1 MLWPNMADL
10 YEVLG
15 LRPDAGAEEI
25 KRAYRRQAREHHPD
39 AGGDAERF
47 KEVTH
52 AYEVLSDPERRAR
65 YDRFGDDGT
74 SSARGGGGGGDPF
87 GFGGGIGDVIDAF
100 FGAGFGGGGGGFGGA
115 PQRERSGRDVLVG
128 VELTLEEVLTG
139 VTREVQVEVAATCD
153 GCAGNGSSDGTS
165 PARCTTCNGSGRV
178 QRMVRTPLG
187 SMATASGCSACGGTG
202 RSVANACRT
211 CRGEG
216 RRVQRRTLEVEIP
229 AGLEDGDRIPQ
240 RGQGEAGRQGAPAGD
255 LYLQVQVAPHPFL
268 ERDGRSLHT
277 RVRVPLTTA
286 LLGGTVR
293 VPALDGTQHDVQV
306 PAGVQPGEVL
316 LVTRA
321 GLPVRGGGRRGDLHL
336 HVDVEVPKR
345 LGRQERD
352 LVRQWAEQR
361 GEDPAGGGVAE
372 VRRP

>member
-1 MLWPNMADL
+1 MADL
-10 YEVLG
+10 YGVLG
-15 LRPDAGAEEI
+15 LRPDAAIDDI
-25 KRAYRRQAREHHPD
+25 KRAYRRKAREHHPD

-52 AYEVLSDPERRAR
+52 AYEVLADPERRAR

-74 SSARGGGGGGDPF
+74 SQSRGGGAGDPF

-100 FGAGFGGGGGGFGGA
+100 FGSGFGGGGFGGA
-115 PQRERSGRDVLVG
+115 PQRERAGRDVLVA
-128 VELTLEEVLTG
+128 VDLTLEDVLTG
-139 VTREVQVEVAATCD
+139 VTRTVGVEVASSCD
-153 GCAGNGSSDGTS
+153 TCAGNGSADGS
-165 PARCTTCNGSGRV
+165 APARCGACGGSGRV

-187 SMATASGCSACGGTG
+187 SMATATACAACGGSG
-202 RSVANACRT
+202 RSVADACAD

-216 RRVQRRTLEVEIP
+216 RRVRRRELEVEIP

-240 RGQGEAGRQGAPAGD
+240 RGQGEAGRQGARSGD
-255 LYLQVQVAPHPFL
+255 LYLQIQVAPHPFL
-268 ERDGRSLHT
+268 VREGRSLHT
-277 RVRVPLTTA
+277 RVRIPLTTA

-293 VPALDGTQHDVQV
+293 VPGLGGEEHAVVV

-316 LVTRA
+316 LVARA

-336 HVDVEVPKR
+336 RVDVEVPRR
-345 LGRQERD
+345 LGRKERD

-361 GEDPAGGGVAE
+361 GEDPDGEPMAE

>member
-1 MLWPNMADL
+1 MADL
-10 YEVLG
+10 YGVLG
-15 LRPDAGAEEI
+15 LRPDAATEEI
-25 KRAYRRQAREHHPD
+25 KRAYRRKAREHHPD

-47 KEVTH
+47 KEVNH
-52 AYEVLSDPERRAR
+52 AYEVLSDPERRVR

-74 SSARGGGGGGDPF
+74 SQARGGGDPF

-100 FGAGFGGGGGGFGGA
+100 FGAGFGGGGFGGA

-128 VELTLEEVLTG
+128 VELGLEEVLTG
-139 VTREVQVEVAATCD
+139 TTRRVQVEVAATCTT
-153 GCAGNGSSDGTS
+153 CAGNGSSDGS
-165 PARCTTCNGSGRV
+165 APTTCGTCRGSGRV

-187 SMATASGCSACGGTG
+187 SMATASACGVCAGTG
-202 RSVANACRT
+202 RSIASACGD

-216 RRVQRRTLEVEIP
+216 RRMQRREVEIDIP

-255 LYLQVQVAPHPFL
+255 LYVQVQVAPHPHL
-268 ERDGRSLHT
+268 VREGRSLHT
-277 RVRVPLTTA
+277 VVRVPLTTA
-286 LLGGTVR
+286 LLGGSLR
-293 VPALDGTQHDVQV
+293 VPALGGEEHEVDV
-306 PAGVQPGEVL
+306 PAGVQPGQVL

-336 HVDVEVPKR
+336 HVEVDVPKR
-345 LGRQERD
+345 LGRRERE

-361 GEDPAGGGVAE
+361 GEDPGAGGPAE

>member
-1 MLWPNMADL
+1 MADL
-10 YEVLG
+10 YGALG

-25 KRAYRRQAREHHPD
+25 KRAYRRKAREHHPD

-74 SSARGGGGGGDPF
+74 SQARGGGDPF

-100 FGAGFGGGGGGFGGA
+100 FGAGFGGGGGFGSA
-115 PQRERSGRDVLVG
+115 PPRERSGRGVLVG
-128 VELTLEEVLTG
+128 VELGLEEVLTG
-139 VTREVQVEVAATCD
+139 VTRRVKVDVASTCETCVGHGSAD
-153 GCAGNGSSDGTS
+153 GSVPT
-165 PARCTTCNGSGRV
+165 RCSGCGGSGRV

-187 SMATASGCSACGGTG
+187 SMAMASGCTQCGGTG
-202 RSVANACRT
+202 RGVTDACRD

-216 RRVQRRTLEVEIP
+216 RRMQRREIDVEIP
-229 AGLEDGDRIPQ
+229 AGLEDGDRIPL

-255 LYLQVQVAPHPFL
+255 LFIQVQVAPHGYL

-293 VPALDGTQHDVQV
+293 VPALEGGEHEVDV

-336 HVDVEVPKR
+336 HVEVDVPRR
-345 LGRQERD
+345 LGRSERD
-352 LVRQWAEQR
+352 LVRRWAEQR
-361 GEDPAGGGVAE
+361 GEDPGRPGMAE

>member
-1 MLWPNMADL
+1 M
-10 YEVLG
+10 
-15 LRPDAGAEEI
+15 
-25 KRAYRRQAREHHPD
+25 
-39 AGGDAERF
+39 
-47 KEVTH
+47 
-52 AYEVLSDPERRAR
+52 LSDPERRAR

-74 SSARGGGGGGDPF
+74 AQARGGGAGDPF

-100 FGAGFGGGGGGFGGA
+100 FGSGFGGGFGGA
-115 PQRERSGRDVLVG
+115 PQRERAGRDVLVA
-128 VELTLEEVLTG
+128 VDLTLEEVLTG
-139 VTREVQVEVAATCD
+139 VTRTVGVEVATTCD
-153 GCAGNGSSDGTS
+153 TCAGNGSADGSAPT
-165 PARCTTCNGSGRV
+165 RCGTCGGSGRV

-187 SMATASGCSACGGTG
+187 SMATAAACSACGGTG
-202 RSVANACRT
+202 RSVADACAD

-216 RRVQRRTLEVEIP
+216 RRVRRRELEVEIP

-240 RGQGEAGRQGAPAGD
+240 RGQGEAGRQGARSGD
-255 LYLQVQVAPHPFL
+255 LYLQIQVAPHPFL

-293 VPALDGTQHDVQV
+293 VPGLGGEEHAVAV

-336 HVDVEVPKR
+336 HVDIEVPRR
-345 LGRQERD
+345 LGRKERD

-361 GEDPAGGGVAE
+361 GEDPDGEPMAE

>member
-1 MLWPNMADL
+1 MADL
-10 YEVLG
+10 YGVLG
-15 LRPDAGAEEI
+15 LRPDAAAEEI
-25 KRAYRRQAREHHPD
+25 KRAYRRKAREHHPD

-52 AYEVLSDPERRAR
+52 AYEVLSDPDRRAR

-74 SSARGGGGGGDPF
+74 TQSRGAGDPF

-100 FGAGFGGGGGGFGGA
+100 FGSGFGGGGFGGGFGGA
-115 PQRERSGRDVLVG
+115 PQRERAGRDVLVG
-128 VELTLEEVLTG
+128 VELDLEEVLTG
-139 VTREVQVEVAATCD
+139 TTRRVKVEVAAACDTCGGGGSAD
-153 GCAGNGSSDGTS
+153 GSAPTRCGTCGG
-165 PARCTTCNGSGRV
+165 AGRV

-187 SMATASGCSACGGTG
+187 SMATASACTACAGSG
-202 RSVANACRT
+202 RSVADACRD

-216 RRVQRRTLEVEIP
+216 RRMQRRDLDIEIP

-255 LYLQVQVAPHPFL
+255 LYIQVQVTPHPHL
-268 ERDGRSLHT
+268 VRDGRSLHT
-277 RVRVPLTTA
+277 SVRVPLTTA
-286 LLGGTVR
+286 LLGGRVR
-293 VPALDGTQHDVQV
+293 IPALGGEEHEVDV

-316 LVTRA
+316 IVTRA

-336 HVDVEVPKR
+336 HVEVDVPRR
-345 LGRQERD
+345 LGRQERE
-352 LVRQWAEQR
+352 LVRQWAAQR
-361 GEDPAGGGVAE
+361 GEDPDAGGLAE

>member
-1 MLWPNMADL
+1 MADL
-10 YEVLG
+10 YGVLG
-15 LRPDAGAEEI
+15 LAPDAAPEDI
-25 KRAYRRQAREHHPD
+25 KRAYRRKAREHHPD

-47 KEVTH
+47 KEVTQ

-74 SSARGGGGGGDPF
+74 AQSRGAGAGDPF
-87 GFGGGIGDVIDAF
+87 GFSGGIGDVIDAF
-100 FGAGFGGGGGGFGGA
+100 FGAGGGFGGFGGGFGGA
-115 PQRERSGRDVLVG
+115 PPRERAGRDVLVA
-128 VELTLEEVLTG
+128 VELSLEEVLTG
-139 VTREVQVEVAATCD
+139 VTRTVDVEVATTCPT
-153 GCAGNGSSDGTS
+153 CAGNGSADGS
-165 PARCTTCNGSGRV
+165 APSRCTSCGGSGRV

-187 SMATASGCSACGGTG
+187 SMATASACAPCGGTG
-202 RSVANACRT
+202 RSVANACPD

-216 RRVQRRTLEVEIP
+216 RRVRRRQLEVEVP

-240 RGQGEAGRQGAPAGD
+240 RGQGEAGRQGAPSGD
-255 LYLQVQVAPHPFL
+255 LYLQVQVSPHPFL

-286 LLGGTVR
+286 LLGGTVL
-293 VPALDGTQHDVQV
+293 VPALGGGEHEVVV

-336 HVDVEVPKR
+336 HVDVEVPRR
-345 LGRQERD
+345 LGRKERD
-352 LVRQWAEQR
+352 LVRQWADQR
-361 GEDPAGGGVAE
+361 GEDPDGRAVAE

>member
-1 MLWPNMADL
+1 MADL
-10 YEVLG
+10 YGILDVQ
-15 LRPDAGAEEI
+15 PDAGADAI
-25 KRAYRRQAREHHPD
+25 KRAYRRKAREHHPD

-74 SSARGGGGGGDPF
+74 SQPRGGDPF

-100 FGAGFGGGGGGFGGA
+100 FGAGFGGGGGFGGA
-115 PQRERSGRDVLVG
+115 PQRERAGRDVLVG
-128 VELTLEEVLTG
+128 VELGLAEILTG
-139 VTREVQVEVAATCD
+139 VSRRVTVEVAATCAT
-153 GCAGNGSSDGTS
+153 CTGNGSQDGS
-165 PARCTTCNGSGRV
+165 RPARCSGCGGTGRV

-187 SMATASGCSACGGTG
+187 SMATASPCGSCAGTG
-202 RSVANACRT
+202 RSVADACRD

-216 RRVQRRTLEVEIP
+216 RRMQRRELDVEIP

-255 LYLQVQVAPHPFL
+255 LFIQVQVTPHPL
-268 ERDGRSLHT
+268 LVRDGRSLHT
-277 RVRVPLTTA
+277 RVRIPLTTA
-286 LLGGTVR
+286 LLGGRIR
-293 VPALDGTQHDVQV
+293 VPALDGDDHDVDV

-316 LVTRA
+316 IVTRA

-336 HVDVEVPKR
+336 HVDVDVPRR
-345 LGRQERD
+345 LGRRERD

-361 GEDPAGGGVAE
+361 GEDPDGAGTVE

>member
-1 MLWPNMADL
+1 MADL
-10 YEVLG
+10 YGVLG
-15 LRPDAGAEEI
+15 LRQDAAAEDI
-25 KRAYRRQAREHHPD
+25 KRAYRQKAREHHPD

-47 KEVTH
+47 KEVSH

-74 SSARGGGGGGDPF
+74 SQGRGGGDPF

-100 FGAGFGGGGGGFGGA
+100 FGSGFGGGGGFGGA
-115 PQRERSGRDVLVG
+115 AQRDRSGRDVLVG
-128 VELTLEEVLTG
+128 VELSLEDVLTG
-139 VTREVQVEVAATCD
+139 ATRRVKVEVAATCRS
-153 GCAGNGSSDGTS
+153 CAGSGSADGSAPT
-165 PARCTTCNGSGRV
+165 RCATCGGAGRV

-187 SMATASGCSACGGTG
+187 SMATASACGACAGTG
-202 RSVANACRT
+202 RSIASACHD

-216 RRVQRRTLEVEIP
+216 RHLQRRELDIEIP

-255 LYLQVQVAPHPFL
+255 LYIQIQVVAHPHL

-277 RVRVPLTTA
+277 VVRVPLTTA
-286 LLGGTVR
+286 LLGGRLRIPGIGGEEHEV
-293 VPALDGTQHDVQV
+293 AV

-316 LVTRA
+316 IVTRA

-336 HVDVEVPKR
+336 HVDVDVPKR
-345 LGRQERD
+345 LGRRERE

-361 GEDPAGGGVAE
+361 GEDPEVVGPAE

>member
-1 MLWPNMADL
+1 MADL
-10 YEVLG
+10 YGVLD
-15 LRPDAGAEEI
+15 LRPDAAAEEI
-25 KRAYRRQAREHHPD
+25 KRAYRRKAREHHPD

-74 SSARGGGGGGDPF
+74 SQSRGGGDPF

-100 FGAGFGGGGGGFGGA
+100 FGAGFGGGGFGGA

-128 VELTLEEVLTG
+128 VELDLEQVLTG
-139 VTREVQVEVAATCD
+139 RTHRVTVEVAATCAS
-153 GCAGNGSSDGTS
+153 CAGNGSADGSAPT
-165 PARCTTCNGSGRV
+165 RCGACGGSGRV

-187 SMATASGCSACGGTG
+187 SMATASGCSACSGTG
-202 RSVANACRT
+202 RSVADACRD

-216 RRVQRRTLEVEIP
+216 RRMQRRELEVEIP
-229 AGLEDGDRIPQ
+229 AGLEDGDRIPL
-240 RGQGEAGRQGAPAGD
+240 RGQGEAGRQGAAAGD
-255 LYLQVQVAPHPFL
+255 LYVQVQVTPHPFL

-286 LLGGTVR
+286 LLGGKVR
-293 VPALDGTQHDVQV
+293 VPALGGGEHEVEI

-316 LVTRA
+316 LIARA

-336 HVDVEVPKR
+336 HVDVDVPRR
-345 LGRQERD
+345 LGRHERD
-352 LVRQWAEQR
+352 LVRQWAGQR
-361 GEDPAGGGVAE
+361 GEDPDAGGPAE
-372 VRRP
+372 LRRP

>member
-1 MLWPNMADL
+1 MADL
-10 YEVLG
+10 YGVLG
-15 LRPDAGAEEI
+15 LRPDAAPEDI
-25 KRAYRRQAREHHPD
+25 KRAYRRKAREHHPD

-47 KEVTH
+47 KDVTH

-74 SSARGGGGGGDPF
+74 TASRGAGAGDPF

-100 FGAGFGGGGGGFGGA
+100 FGAGFGGGGGFGGA
-115 PQRERSGRDVLVG
+115 PQRERAGRDVLVT

-139 VTREVQVEVAATCD
+139 VTRSVDVEVASTCER
-153 GCAGNGSSDGTS
+153 CAGNGSADGS
-165 PARCTTCNGSGRV
+165 APARCGTCGGSGRV

-187 SMATASGCSACGGTG
+187 SMATASACGACGGTG
-202 RSVANACRT
+202 RSVADPCPD

-216 RRVQRRTLEVEIP
+216 RRVRRRTLEVEIP
-229 AGLEDGDRIPQ
+229 PGLEDGDRIPR
-240 RGQGEAGRQGAPAGD
+240 RGEGEAGRQGARPGD
-255 LYLQVQVAPHPFL
+255 LYLQVQVAPDPFL

-277 RVRVPLTTA
+277 RVRVPLTIA
-286 LLGGTVR
+286 LLGGTLL
-293 VPALDGTQHDVQV
+293 VPALDGAEHEVVV

-316 LVTRA
+316 LVARA

-336 HVDVEVPKR
+336 HVDIDVPRR
-345 LGRQERD
+345 LGRKERD

-361 GEDPAGGGVAE
+361 GEDPDGPARVE

>member
-1 MLWPNMADL
+1 MTWQSMADL

-15 LRPDAGAEEI
+15 LQQGAAAEEV
-25 KRAYRRQAREHHPD
+25 KRAYRRKAREHHPD

-65 YDRFGDDGT
+65 YDRFGDDG
-74 SSARGGGGGGDPF
+74 SNRAGQGGGAGDPF
-87 GFGGGIGDVIDAF
+87 GFGGGIGDVLDAF
-100 FGAGFGGGGGGFGGA
+100 FGAGFGGAGFGGE
-115 PQRERSGRDVLVG
+115 PRREQNGRDVLVG
-128 VELTLEEVLTG
+128 VELTLDEVLTG
-139 VTREVQVEVAATCD
+139 VTRRVTVEVASTCD
-153 GCAGNGSSDGTS
+153 SCAGHGSADGS
-165 PARCTTCNGSGRV
+165 VPARCATCGGSGRV

-187 SMATASGCSACGGTG
+187 RMATASGCSACGGTG
-202 RSVANACRT
+202 RSVTDACRD

-216 RRVQRRTLEVEIP
+216 RRARARELDVEVP

-240 RGQGEAGRQGAPAGD
+240 RGQGEAGRQGARSGD
-255 LYLQVQVAPHPFL
+255 LYIQVQVLPHAHL

-277 RVRVPLTTA
+277 RVRIPMTTA
-286 LLGGTVR
+286 VLGGRIR
-293 VPALDGTQHDVQV
+293 VPALGGGEHEVDV

-316 LVTRA
+316 LVARG

-336 HVDVEVPKR
+336 HVDVEVPRR
-345 LGRQERD
+345 LGRKERD
-352 LVRQWAEQR
+352 LVRDWARQR
-361 GEDPAGGGVAE
+361 GEDPDGGDVAE

>member
-1 MLWPNMADL
+1 MADL
-10 YEVLG
+10 YGVLD
-15 LRPDAGAEEI
+15 LRPDAASDDI
-25 KRAYRRQAREHHPD
+25 KRAYRRKAREHHPD

-74 SSARGGGGGGDPF
+74 TQARTGASDTF
-87 GFGGGIGDVIDAF
+87 GFSGGIGDVLDAF
-100 FGAGFGGGGGGFGGA
+100 FGAGFGGAGFGGGA
-115 PQRERSGRDVLVG
+115 QRPQRDTKGRDVLVG

-139 VTREVQVEVAATCD
+139 VTRRVEVEVATVCETCSGQGSAD
-153 GCAGNGSSDGTS
+153 GSA
-165 PARCTTCNGSGRV
+165 PVRCSGCGGSGRV

-187 SMATASGCSACGGTG
+187 RMATAAGCDACAGTG
-202 RSVANACRT
+202 RSIEDACRD

-216 RRVQRRTLEVEIP
+216 RRARRREIDIEIP

-240 RGQGEAGRQGAPAGD
+240 RGQGESGRQGARAGD
-255 LYLQVQVAPHPFL
+255 LYVQVQVTPHAFL
-268 ERDGRSLHT
+268 AREGRSLHT
-277 RVRVPLTTA
+277 RLRVPITTA
-286 LLGGTVR
+286 LLGGVVR
-293 VPALDGTQHDVQV
+293 VPALGGGDHEVEV

-336 HVDVEVPKR
+336 HVDVEVPRR
-345 LGRQERD
+345 LGRDERA
-352 LVRQWAEQR
+352 LVRQWADQR
-361 GEDPAGGGVAE
+361 GEGGSSPAPAE

>member
-1 MLWPNMADL
+1 MADL
-10 YEVLG
+10 YGVLG
-15 LRPDAGAEEI
+15 LQSDAGSEDI
-25 KRAYRRQAREHHPD
+25 KRAYRRRAREHHPD
-39 AGGDAERF
+39 AGGDPERF

-52 AYEVLSDPERRAR
+52 AYEVLSDPDRRAR

-74 SSARGGGGGGDPF
+74 ARARGGGGGDPF

-100 FGAGFGGGGGGFGGA
+100 FGAGFGGGGGFGGA
-115 PQRERSGRDVLVG
+115 PQRERAGRDVLVN

-139 VTREVQVEVAATCD
+139 VTRHVGVEVATTCET
-153 GCAGNGSSDGTS
+153 CAGHGSADGAPPS
-165 PARCTTCNGSGRV
+165 RCSACGGSGRV

-187 SMATASGCSACGGTG
+187 SMATATACSDCSGTG
-202 RSVANACRT
+202 RSVTNACPD

-216 RRVQRRTLEVEIP
+216 RVVRRRELEVELP

-240 RGQGEAGRQGAPAGD
+240 RGQGEAGRQGARAGD
-255 LYLQVQVAPHPFL
+255 LYLQAQVAPHPFL

-277 RVRVPLTTA
+277 RIRVPLTTA

-293 VPALDGTQHDVQV
+293 VPALDGGEHEVAV

-336 HVDVEVPKR
+336 HVDVDVPKR
-345 LGRQERD
+345 LGRKERD
-352 LVRQWAEQR
+352 LVRQWADQR
-361 GEDPAGGGVAE
+361 GEDPDARPMVE

>member
-1 MLWPNMADL
+1 MADL
-10 YEVLG
+10 YAVLDV
-15 LRPDAGAEEI
+15 RPDAQAEDI
-25 KRAYRRQAREHHPD
+25 KRAYRRKAREHHPD

-74 SSARGGGGGGDPF
+74 AQARSGASDPF

-100 FGAGFGGGGGGFGGA
+100 FGSGFGGGGFSTGGG
-115 PQRERSGRDVLVG
+115 PRRERAGRDVLVG
-128 VELTLEEVLTG
+128 VDLTLEDVLSG
-139 VTREVQVEVAATCD
+139 VTRTVSVEVA
-153 GCAGNGSSDGTS
+153 
-165 PARCTTCNGSGRV
+165 TTCSTCSGHGSADGSAPVRCSPCGGSGRV

-187 SMATASGCSACGGTG
+187 QMATASACSACGGTG
-202 RSVANACRT
+202 RSVADACRD

-216 RRVQRRTLEVEIP
+216 RRAQRRDLTVDIP

-240 RGQGEAGRQGAPAGD
+240 RGQGEAGRQGAAAGD
-255 LYLQVQVAPHPFL
+255 LYLQIQVAPHGWL
-268 ERDGRSLHT
+268 VRDGRSLHT

-286 LLGGTVR
+286 LLGGRIR
-293 VPALDGTQHDVQV
+293 VPSLGGEEHEVV
-306 PAGVQPGEVL
+306 IPAGVHPGEVL
-316 LVTRA
+316 LVARA

-336 HVDVEVPKR
+336 HVDVDVPKR
-345 LGRQERD
+345 LGRRERE
-352 LVRQWAEQR
+352 LVRDWAAQR
-361 GEDPAGGGVAE
+361 DEDPDGGAVAE

>member
-1 MLWPNMADL
+1 MAEL

-15 LRPDAGAEEI
+15 LRPDAAAEEI
-25 KRAYRRQAREHHPD
+25 KRAYRRKAREHHPD

-47 KEVTH
+47 KEVTR
-52 AYEVLSDPERRAR
+52 AYEVLSDPERRSR

-74 SSARGGGGGGDPF
+74 SQARGGGDPF

-100 FGAGFGGGGGGFGGA
+100 FGSGFGGGGGGFGGA
-115 PQRERSGRDVLVG
+115 PPRERAGRDVLVG

-139 VTREVQVEVAATCD
+139 VTREVQVEVAASCD
-153 GCAGNGSSDGTS
+153 ACGGNGSSDGS
-165 PARCTTCNGSGRV
+165 APERCSTCKGAGRV

-187 SMATASGCSACGGTG
+187 SMATASACSACSGTG
-202 RSVANACRT
+202 RSVANACRA

-216 RRVQRRTLEVEIP
+216 RRVQRRTLEVELP

-293 VPALDGTQHDVQV
+293 VPALGGAEHEVQV

-336 HVDVEVPKR
+336 HVDVDVPKR
-345 LGRQERD
+345 LGRHERD
-352 LVRQWAEQR
+352 LVRQWAERR
-361 GEDPAGGGVAE
+361 GEDPDGGGVAE

>member
-1 MLWPNMADL
+1 MADL
-10 YEVLG
+10 YGVLG
-15 LRPDAGAEEI
+15 LAPDAATDDI
-25 KRAYRRQAREHHPD
+25 KRAYRRKAREHHPD

-52 AYEVLSDPERRAR
+52 AYEVLSDPDRRAR

-74 SSARGGGGGGDPF
+74 SRARSGGGDPF

-100 FGAGFGGGGGGFGGA
+100 FGSGSAFGGGGFGGA
-115 PQRERSGRDVLVG
+115 PPRERNGRDVLVG
-128 VELTLEEVLTG
+128 VEMTLEEVLTG
-139 VTREVQVEVAATCD
+139 VTRRVAVDVATACD
-153 GCAGNGSSDGTS
+153 GCGGNGSADGSAPT
-165 PARCTTCNGSGRV
+165 RCTACGGSGRV

-187 SMATASGCSACGGTG
+187 SMATAVGCSVCSGTG
-202 RSVANACRT
+202 RAVADACRD

-216 RRVQRRTLEVEIP
+216 RRMRRRELDVEVP

-240 RGQGEAGRQGAPAGD
+240 RGQGEAGRQGAPSGD
-255 LYLQVQVAPHPFL
+255 LFVQIQIAPHVRFAR
-268 ERDGRSLHT
+268 EGRALHA

-286 LLGGTVR
+286 LLGGR
-293 VPALDGTQHDVQV
+293 VSVPGLGGGELDVEV

-336 HVDVEVPKR
+336 HVEVDVPRR
-345 LGRQERD
+345 LGRRERE
-352 LVRQWAEQR
+352 LVRQLAEQR
-361 GEDPAGGGVAE
+361 GEDPDGGAPAE
-372 VRRP
+372 LRRP

>member
-1 MLWPNMADL
+1 MADL
-10 YEVLG
+10 YGTLG
-15 LRPDAGAEEI
+15 LAPDAALEDI
-25 KRAYRRQAREHHPD
+25 KRAYRRKAREHHPD

-65 YDRFGDDGT
+65 YDRFGDDG
-74 SSARGGGGGGDPF
+74 SAQSRGAGDPF

-100 FGAGFGGGGGGFGGA
+100 FGSGFGGGGFSGA
-115 PQRERSGRDVLVG
+115 PQRERAGRDVLVA

-139 VTREVQVEVAATCD
+139 VTRTVGVEVATTCER
-153 GCAGNGSSDGTS
+153 CAGNGSADGSAPT
-165 PARCTTCNGSGRV
+165 RCASCGGSGRV
-178 QRMVRTPLG
+178 QRTVRTPLG
-187 SMATASGCSACGGTG
+187 SMATASACTPCGGTG
-202 RSVANACRT
+202 RSVADACPD

-216 RRVQRRTLEVEIP
+216 RRVRRRELVVEIP

-240 RGQGEAGRQGAPAGD
+240 RGQGEAGRQGARSGD

-277 RVRVPLTTA
+277 RIRVPLTTA
-286 LLGGTVR
+286 LLGGTVV
-293 VPALDGTQHDVQV
+293 VPALGGAEHEVVV

-336 HVDVEVPKR
+336 HVDVEVPRR
-345 LGRQERD
+345 LGRRERD
-352 LVRQWAEQR
+352 LVRQWADQR
-361 GEDPAGGGVAE
+361 GEDPDGRTVAE

>member
-1 MLWPNMADL
+1 MADL
-10 YEVLG
+10 YGVLG
-15 LRPDAGAEEI
+15 LGADAAPDDI
-25 KRAYRRQAREHHPD
+25 KRAYRRKAREHHPD
-39 AGGDAERF
+39 AGGDPERF

-74 SSARGGGGGGDPF
+74 PQSRGGGAQDPF

-100 FGAGFGGGGGGFGGA
+100 FGAGFGGGGGFGGA

-128 VELTLEEVLTG
+128 VDLTLEEVLTG
-139 VTREVQVEVAATCD
+139 VTRRVSVEVATTCEPCGGTGSAD
-153 GCAGNGSSDGTS
+153 GSA
-165 PARCTTCNGSGRV
+165 PARCATCSGSGRV

-187 SMATASGCSACGGTG
+187 SMATATACNACAGTG
-202 RSVANACRT
+202 RSVADACT
-211 CRGEG
+211 ACRGEG
-216 RRVQRRTLEVEIP
+216 RRVQRRELDVDLP

-240 RGQGEAGRQGAPAGD
+240 RGQGEAGRQGARAGD
-255 LYLQVQVAPHPFL
+255 LYVQVQVAAHPHL
-268 ERDGRSLHT
+268 AREGRALHT
-277 RVRVPLTTA
+277 RIRVPLTTA

-293 VPALDGTQHDVQV
+293 VPGLGGEEHAVAV

-336 HVDVEVPKR
+336 HVDVDVPRR
-345 LGRQERD
+345 LGRKERE
-352 LVRQWAEQR
+352 LVRGWAAQR
-361 GEDPAGGGVAE
+361 GEDPDAAPAVE
-372 VRRP
+372 VQRP

>member
-1 MLWPNMADL
+1 MADL

-15 LRPDAGAEEI
+15 LRPDAAAEEI
-25 KRAYRRQAREHHPD
+25 KRAYRRKAREHHPD

-74 SSARGGGGGGDPF
+74 SQGRGAGGGDPF

-100 FGAGFGGGGGGFGGA
+100 FGAGFGGGGFGGA
-115 PQRERSGRDVLVG
+115 PQRERAGRDVLVG
-128 VELTLEEVLTG
+128 AELSLEQVLTG
-139 VTREVQVEVAATCD
+139 ITHRVTVEVATGCEA
-153 GCAGNGSSDGTS
+153 CAGNGSADGSAPT
-165 PARCTTCNGSGRV
+165 RCSACGGSGRV

-202 RSVANACRT
+202 RSVADACRD

-216 RRVQRRTLEVEIP
+216 RRMQRRELEVEIP
-229 AGLEDGDRIPQ
+229 AGLEDGDRIPL
-240 RGQGEAGRQGAPAGD
+240 RGQGEAGRQGASAGD
-255 LYLQVQVAPHPFL
+255 LYVRVDVAPHPVYA
-268 ERDGRSLHT
+268 RDGRSLHT

-286 LLGGTVR
+286 LLGGRLR
-293 VPALDGTQHDVQV
+293 VAALGGGEHEVEV
-306 PAGVQPGEVL
+306 AAGVQPGEVL
-316 LVTRA
+316 LVTRG

-336 HVDVEVPKR
+336 HVDVDIPRR
-345 LGRQERD
+345 LGRHERD

-361 GEDPAGGGVAE
+361 GEDPDAGGAAE
-372 VRRP
+372 LRRR